1 MVEFPE
7 DEDTPQKRVNKIFQ
21 EMDLVM
27 SYCCHGD
34 CYDTCYLQ
42 NQDGKL
48 SLDEFCQGASCDPTI
63 IQALSLYDG
72 LI

>member
-1 MVEFPE
+1 MWCV
-7 DEDTPQKRVNKIFQ
+7 TMNKQCLI
-21 EMDLVM
+21 
-27 SYCCHGD
+27 G
-34 CYDTCYLQ
+34 Q

-48 SLDEFCQGASCDPTI
+48 SLDEFCQGAGCDPTI